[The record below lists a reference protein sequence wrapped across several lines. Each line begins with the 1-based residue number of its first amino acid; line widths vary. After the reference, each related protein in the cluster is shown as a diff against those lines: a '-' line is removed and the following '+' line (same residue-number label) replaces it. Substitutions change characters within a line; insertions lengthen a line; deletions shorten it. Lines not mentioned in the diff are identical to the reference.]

1 MFLVPSQHYNL
12 PRTIGFEPRIS
23 GVGSNRSYLQ
33 LCHAQSLSNRWR
45 NFSAYVTSDISS
57 DGPLNC
63 AKKYLLTC
71 LLPAC
76 YSTFL
81 VVFVPPSV
89 CLFVFPKYDAFLT
102 CLAAAAPHSLT
113 HSLLLLLLPDVVDLE
128 PQPESKYFC
137 VRINLFCFKVLLH
150 SRKGK
155 GKAERARAAFGVP
168 MKSQLRRPYQCDQIG
183 RFMGLWATF
192 QSLWRQLIGPNLLH
206 SKAIFV

>member
-113 HSLLLLLLPDVVDLE
+113 HSLTHFFFFFFLMLLISSL
-128 PQPESKYFC
+128 
-137 VRINLFCFKVLLH
+137 
-150 SRKGK
+150 SR
-155 GKAERARAAFGVP
+155 
-168 MKSQLRRPYQCDQIG
+168 SQ
-183 RFMGLWATF
+183 
-192 QSLWRQLIGPNLLH
+192 N
-206 SKAIFV
+206 IFASE

>member
-81 VVFVPPSV
+81 VVFVPPVCMSV
-89 CLFVFPKYDAFLT
+89 CFPQIWRIFNLSGSSS
-102 CLAAAAPHSLT
+102 PSLT
-113 HSLLLLLLPDVVDLE
+113 HSLTSSSSSWCCWSRASAGVKIFLRQNKL
-128 PQPESKYFC
+128 
-137 VRINLFCFKVLLH
+137 VLLQ
-150 SRKGK
+150 SFATLEKGK
-155 GKAERARAAFGVP
+155 GKGRA
-168 MKSQLRRPYQCDQIG
+168 STY
-183 RFMGLWATF
+183 GLWCTYEKSVAASLPVWPDWAIYGTLGNFSKPLETINWPKSLTF
-192 QSLWRQLIGPNLLH
+192 
-206 SKAIFV
+206 